1 MSDLLFYP
9 KHPPTVGTVL
19 LSCYKLM
26 YHVNEIPRARVP
38 DAIEKSKDIFDGAKG
53 DLEMIRGWLALQLS
67 DAPIEPLLGAD
78 ENRKGSVLGLVSLA
92 CALHD
97 EDRGDEVKEALESG
111 EAIIVYRLS
120 GEIEK
125 TTRQIEIFPNY
136 KTLLRHVQDSDFYE
150 GDMR

>member
-1 MSDLLFYP
+1 MSDLHFYP

-53 DLEMIRGWLALQLS
+53 DLDMIRGWLALQLS
-67 DAPIEPLLGAD
+67 DAPVEPMLGAD

-92 CALHD
+92 CALH
-97 EDRGDEVKEALESG
+97 ERRGERKSRRRWSPVRRSSCTGSPVRSRKLPA
-111 EAIIVYRLS
+111 R
-120 GEIEK
+120 
-125 TTRQIEIFPNY
+125 
-136 KTLLRHVQDSDFYE
+136 
-150 GDMR
+150 

>member
-1 MSDLLFYP
+1 
-9 KHPPTVGTVL
+9 
-19 LSCYKLM
+19 
-26 YHVNEIPRARVP
+26 
-38 DAIEKSKDIFDGAKG
+38 
-53 DLEMIRGWLALQLS
+53 MIRGWLALQLS

-120 GEIEK
+120 G
-125 TTRQIEIFPNY
+125 
-136 KTLLRHVQDSDFYE
+136 
-150 GDMR
+150 